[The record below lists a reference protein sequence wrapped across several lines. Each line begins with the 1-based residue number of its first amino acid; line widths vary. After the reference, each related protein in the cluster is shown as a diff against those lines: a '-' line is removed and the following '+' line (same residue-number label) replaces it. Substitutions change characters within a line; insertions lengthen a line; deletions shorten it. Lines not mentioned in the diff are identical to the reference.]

1 MADFLEAYADRFAF
15 PVMNGTLVE
24 RVRQAEDGQFEVLA
38 GKQRIAA
45 DQVIVA
51 TGAFR
56 NPRVPAV
63 AFSLDPAIRQLH
75 SSEYRN
81 PSQLRDG
88 PVLVVGLSHSGAD
101 IAFEVSRTHRTYMSG
116 KAVGEFPIKT
126 VDTRRALLGW
136 FIMRF
141 LATGSSRWAL
151 RSDAGWHPTSGT
163 VAHRCYVS
171 GAPTSV
177 TPA

>member
-1 MADFLEAYADRFAF
+1 MADFLEAYADHFAF

-101 IAFEVSRTHRTYMSG
+101 IAFEVRGPTGRTCQGRPSASST
-116 KAVGEFPIKT
+116 IKT

-141 LATGSSRWAL
+141 LATWLPRWAL